1 MFTLR
6 RAALF
11 LAVLPL
17 LLVAP
22 LRTNAQATLADLYTA
37 KASLAS
43 PTSALQPVLQ
53 RLLDDAAKVIT
64 QKPRSVL
71 DKKQG
76 LAGIDPHAYVSYAPY
91 FWPNPDKP
99 DGLPFIRKDGKRNA
113 AQVALGD
120 ENNAGAIKRAACNL
134 ILADYFKSNPEYV
147 KHAALLLRTWF
158 LDPKTR
164 MLPHLDNGQAIPGG
178 VLGRKE
184 GAIEWRDLTTV
195 LLCLELLDKSP
206 VWSVDDQKAMRVWL
220 SDYYTWLT
228 TSKIGVAEKKAGN
241 NHGCWW
247 DVQATALALY
257 LGKTDDARA
266 IAEEFKTKRIV
277 EQLQPDGTLPRELAR
292 ADSWGYS
299 TFNLTAMCAMADYAK
314 RVGVDLWG
322 YKTTDGR
329 SLRGAL
335 EYLIPFADGS
345 KPWPHENDP
354 THKVD
359 GSKLVLPLLR
369 ASQAFGEPSY
379 TERAKTLG
387 KVSWDTLRERLF
399 IPNTR

>member
-1 MFTLR
+1 MPTLR
-6 RAALF
+6 RAAL
-11 LAVLPL
+11 LLSLLPL
-17 LLVAP
+17 LAVGSP
-22 LRTNAQATLADLYTA
+22 VRAQATLAELYTA

-53 RLLDDAAKVIT
+53 RLLDDATKALE
-64 QKPRSVL
+64 QKPLSVL

-76 LAGIDPHAYVSYAPY
+76 LVGVDPHAYVSYAPY
-91 FWPNPDKP
+91 FWPNPEKP

-113 AQVALGD
+113 AQVAMGD
-120 ENNAGAIKRAACNL
+120 ENNAGAIKRAACTL
-134 ILADYFKSNPEYV
+134 ILADSFKSNPGYL

-184 GAIEWRDLTTV
+184 GVIEWRDLTTL

-206 VWSVDDQKAMRVWL
+206 EWSADDQKAMRAWL
-220 SDYYTWLT
+220 ADYYTWLT

-257 LGKTDDARA
+257 LGKPDDARK
-266 IAEEFKTKRIV
+266 IAEEFKTKRIA
-277 EQLQPDGTLPRELAR
+277 EQIQPDGTMPRELER

-299 TFNLTAMCAMADYAK
+299 TFNLTAMCALADYAQQ
-314 RVGVDLWG
+314 VGVDLWS
-322 YKTTDGR
+322 YKTADGR

-335 EYLIPFADGS
+335 EYLLPFAEGS

-354 THKVD
+354 THKVE

-369 ASQAFGEPSY
+369 ASRAFNEPAYAKRAQALG
-379 TERAKTLG
+379 AKT
-387 KVSWDTLRERLF
+387 WDTLRDRLF
-399 IPNTR
+399 IPLP